1 MIGILG
7 AGAFGTALAVAL
19 TANGPVTLWGRRIDW
34 QGENP
39 RLPGVAMPD
48 AVTVTQDLD
57 AALACDTILL
67 ALPAQALGAFLD
79 EQGPR
84 LVGKALVSTAK
95 GIDLQHL
102 TGPSALIA
110 QAAPDAVVAVLTGP
124 SALIAQAAPD
134 AVVAVL
140 TGPSFAADIARGL
153 PTALTLACADGAAA
167 QVLQDRLSTP
177 VLRLYRTT
185 DVTGAE
191 LGGALKNVIAIAAGT
206 VIGAGLGDSARA
218 AIITRGFAEMTRL
231 AIHLGARPE
240 TLTGLSGLGDLTL
253 TCTSAGSRNFRF
265 GCAIGSG
272 SAWDSATT
280 VEGAA
285 TARAL
290 ALMAARD
297 GLDLPIAAMVARLAE
312 GRVSVEKAMD
322 HLLSRPLKE
331 E

>member
-57 AALACDTILL
+57 AALACNTILL
-67 ALPAQALGAFLD
+67 ALPAQALGSFLD

-84 LVGKALVSTAK
+84 LAGKALVSTAK
-95 GIDLQHL
+95 GIDLQH
-102 TGPSALIA
+102 
-110 QAAPDAVVAVLTGP
+110 LTGP

>member
-84 LVGKALVSTAK
+84 LAGKALVSTAK
-95 GIDLQHL
+95 GIDLQH
-102 TGPSALIA
+102 
-110 QAAPDAVVAVLTGP
+110 LTGP

-272 SAWDSATT
+272 STWDSATT